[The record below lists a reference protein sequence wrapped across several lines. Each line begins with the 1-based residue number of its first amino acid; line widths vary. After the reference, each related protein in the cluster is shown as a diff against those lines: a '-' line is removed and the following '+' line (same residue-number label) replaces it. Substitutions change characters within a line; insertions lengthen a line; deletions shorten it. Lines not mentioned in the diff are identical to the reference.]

1 MGQSHICTIMSY
13 FPYSNVLTLGD
24 LLTLRRPPP
33 AKLRPMASSSPASAL
48 LQYKPLSPE
57 PTPGHLFNWP
67 HTQPL
72 STSPGYPIL
81 SDSPTTQSQLK
92 SFKLAGPT
100 LPTPPHS
107 LPPGEARDRLPPPT
121 PCARPAMAPSSGN
134 CDQLPFPWWS
144 PPNLLVSPNSDLLS
158 TRSILK
164 EYHGNRMAMSL
175 IPIPT
180 RTSGFSCLGGLP
192 PYPGK
197 TYGLPSPAQS
207 SQA

>member
-33 AKLRPMASSSPASAL
+33 AKFRPMASSSPASAL
-48 LQYKPLSPE
+48 FQYKPLSPE

-107 LPPGEARDRLPPPT
+107 LPGKHGTGSRLRLPALGPPWHHLLET
-121 PCARPAMAPSSGN
+121 VTNYLFHGGRLLIC
-134 CDQLPFPWWS
+134 WS
-144 PPNLLVSPNSDLLS
+144 PQTQTFCQLAL
-158 TRSILK
+158 
-164 EYHGNRMAMSL
+164 
-175 IPIPT
+175 
-180 RTSGFSCLGGLP
+180 F
-192 PYPGK
+192 
-197 TYGLPSPAQS
+197 
-207 SQA
+207 